1 MSRLPLCILL
11 AVTWAPVLSAAQT
24 STQPTEA
31 QSSAGIAPT
40 KLAWMNL
47 EQAILS
53 CDEGQSLFRE
63 IQKYVDDK
71 NSELDGMRKEAENL
85 RNQLN
90 VQGSKL
96 TDEARA
102 DLQDQVDTKETQLQR
117 FQQDTQKEIENRK
130 TRAANH
136 VGSKM
141 QPLIEKLSKA
151 KGVNAVLIYNS
162 TRDAYVD
169 PSLDITK
176 DIIDSYNLAYPVST
190 PKTPATAAPAKKP

>member
-1 MSRLPLCILL
+1 
-11 AVTWAPVLSAAQT
+11 
-24 STQPTEA
+24 
-31 QSSAGIAPT
+31 
-40 KLAWMNL
+40 MNL

-102 DLQDQVDTKETQLQR
+102 DLQDQVETKETQLQR

-151 KGVNAVLIYNS
+151 KGVNAVLIYSS

-176 DIIDSYNLAYPVST
+176 DIIESYNLAYPVST
-190 PKTPATAAPAKKP
+190 PKTPATPAAPAKKP

>member
-1 MSRLPLCILL
+1 MNRLLLCILL

-24 STQPTEA
+24 STQPAAA

-63 IQKYVDDK
+63 IQKFVDDK
-71 NSELDGMRKEAENL
+71 NAELDAMRKEAENL

-102 DLQDQVDTKETQLQR
+102 DLQDQVDTKELQLQR
-117 FQQDTQKEIENRK
+117 FQQDTQKDIESRK

-136 VGSKM
+136 IGSKM
-141 QPLIEKLSKA
+141 QPLVEKLSKA
-151 KGVNAVLIYNS
+151 KGINAVLIFS
-162 TRDAYVD
+162 SARDAYVD
-169 PSLDITK
+169 PSLDITEQV
-176 DIIDSYNLAYPVST
+176 IESYNLAYPVST
-190 PKTPATAAPAKKP
+190 SKTPATGAPAKKP

>member
-1 MSRLPLCILL
+1 MNRLCLCILL
-11 AVTWAPVLSAAQT
+11 AVSCAPVLGAAQT
-24 STQPTEA
+24 SAQPAATQP
-31 QSSAGIAPT
+31 SASIPPA

-53 CDEGQSLFRE
+53 CDEGQGLFRE
-63 IQKYVDDK
+63 IQKFVDDK
-71 NSELDGMRKEAENL
+71 NSELDAMRKEAENL

-102 DLQDQVDTKETQLQR
+102 DLQDQVDSKELKLQR
-117 FQQDTQKEIENRK
+117 FQQDTQREIENRK

-136 VGSKM
+136 IGTKM
-141 QPLIEKLSKA
+141 QPLIEKISKA
-151 KGVNAVLIYNS
+151 KGISAVMIFSS

-169 PSLDITK
+169 PSLDMTEE
-176 DIIDSYNLAYPVST
+176 IIEAYNLAHPVST
-190 PKTPATAAPAKKP
+190 PKTPGTAAPAKKP